1 MVEEPDEY
9 GNLNYEDKGIAF
21 RTMPGDRNEQFRD
34 YGCAHHVCDPE
45 GTTPIPCPYHGP
57 GGLKEKWDS
66 IGEDRYDARKKAEEE
81 VTAARI
87 AAEKREEEKAI
98 AAVTVT
104 ENREKAEKGQKVAVG
119 GCSS

>member
-9 GNLNYEDKGIAF
+9 GNLNYEDKGITF

-45 GTTPIPCPYHGP
+45 ETIPIPCPYHGP

-66 IGEDRYDARKKAEEE
+66 IGKDRHDAQKKAEKEAP
-81 VTAARI
+81 AASI
-87 AAEKREEEKAI
+87 AAWKLEEEKAI
-98 AAVTVT
+98 AAVTVA
-104 ENREKAEKGQKVAVG
+104 ENREKAEKGQKVVG